1 MRHLSALLLLLNCF
15 ATAIA
20 SEAVVVYSGRAETLA
35 GPFIER
41 ARAATGLAI
50 EVRYGTTPAL
60 AAQLAAEG
68 AQTPCDVYLAQEAG
82 YLAALAEAKLLAPL
96 PTATAE
102 RVDARFRDPAARW
115 LGISG
120 RLRVLVI
127 DGEVP
132 LSDRPNSL
140 ADLADPRWK
149 GQIGWAPGNASFQ
162 AHVSVLRATWGE
174 ERTRAW
180 LKAVAANGARSFPKN
195 GPQVVAVDRGEIR
208 IGWVNH
214 YYLHQA
220 RRSGAGKAVN
230 HSFPA
235 TAAEGNVLMVSG
247 VARTAASK
255 RAAQAEQLIAWL
267 VSAEAQQLI
276 AAGFEYPVVT
286 DVAALPGITPL
297 SEIPLMTVEQRV
309 LTDLSAT
316 LDLLRE
322 LGLQ

>member
-1 MRHLSALLLLLNCF
+1 MRLLLLSLLLI
-15 ATAIA
+15 AHLPA
-20 SEAVVVYSGRAETLA
+20 SETLIVYSGRAENLA
-35 GPFIER
+35 GPLLDR

-68 AQTPCDVYLAQEAG
+68 AQTPCDVFLAQEGG
-82 YLAALAEAKLLAPL
+82 YLQALADASLLAPL
-96 PTATAE
+96 PAATAA
-102 RVDARFRDPAARW
+102 RVDARFRDPSARW
-115 LGISG
+115 MAISG
-120 RLRVLVI
+120 RLRVLVLDSTI
-127 DGEVP
+127 PAGE
-132 LSDRPNSL
+132 RPTSL

-174 ERTRAW
+174 ERTRTW

-195 GPQVVAVDRGEIR
+195 GPQITAVDRGEIR
-208 IGWVNH
+208 IGWTNH

-220 RRSGAGKAVN
+220 RRSGPGKAIN
-230 HSFPA
+230 HSFA
-235 TAAEGNVLMVSG
+235 STAAEGNVLMVSG

-255 RAAQAEQLIAWL
+255 RAGAAEQLIAWL
-267 VSAEAQQLI
+267 VSPEAQKLI
-276 AAGFEYPVVT
+276 ADGFEYPVVA
-286 DVAALPGITPL
+286 DVPALPEITPL
-297 SEIPLMTVEQRV
+297 ADIPLITVDQRV
-309 LTDLSAT
+309 LTDLAKT